1 MKALGRLFDISQGI
15 NVVDLAG
22 GAVTGARIHLRNYE
36 TCAIVVFKEAGA
48 DAEPVTF
55 TLQEHSAS
63 TSGTSQDLAVITEIF
78 HKTEATLDG
87 DETWTRVT
95 QAAAATFA
103 QASGDSDTQTIM
115 VVEVE
120 AASLSAGFEWISVNS
135 ADVTTAGQLGGV
147 LYIPHGLKIQR
158 RPDLLAQPLA

>member
-1 MKALGRLFDISQGI
+1 MNGLGRIFDISQGI

-48 DAEPVTF
+48 DAEPVVF

-63 TSGTSQDLAVITEIF
+63 SSGTSQDLAVITEWY

-95 QAAAATFA
+95 QAAAATFS
-103 QASGDSDTQTIM
+103 QASGDSDTQSII

-147 LYIPHGLKIQR
+147 LYIPHGLKIMRQ
-158 RPDLLAQPLA
+158 PNLLAQPLA